1 VQCGNACERA
11 AHAPY
16 NPGMHRTTPPAAPPS
31 SACRSVAR
39 TLAAVALVTSLGAAG
54 ATADIEVVN
63 VRAREAPPGARTA
76 AIYLTVE
83 NRGAAAD
90 RLLSARSPRGAVEI
104 HAMRMDGGVMRMRA
118 TADVPVPA
126 RGRVELA
133 PGGLHLMLVDPA
145 PPLKAG
151 ERVPL
156 RLAFERAGSVDVQ
169 VAVEPLQGAA
179 PHGPH

>member
-1 VQCGNACERA
+1 MPMGASGVAADVQ
-11 AHAPY
+11 
-16 NPGMHRTTPPAAPPS
+16 
-31 SACRSVAR
+31 V
-39 TLAAVALVTSLGAAG
+39 L
-54 ATADIEVVN
+54 N

-83 NRGAAAD
+83 NRGAVAD
-90 RLLSARSPRGAVEI
+90 RLVAARSPRGAVEM

-118 TADVPVPA
+118 TPDVPVPA
-126 RGRVELA
+126 RGRVDLA

-151 ERVPL
+151 ERVPVTL
-156 RLAFERAGSVDVQ
+156 TFERAGAVDVQ
-169 VAVEPLQGAA
+169 VPVEPLQGAA

>member
-118 TADVPVPA
+118 TAEVPVPA
-126 RGRVELA
+126 R
-133 PGGLHLMLVDPA
+133 GLHLMLVDPA

>member
-1 VQCGNACERA
+1 MTGTKRPAIAR
-11 AHAPY
+11 
-16 NPGMHRTTPPAAPPS
+16 PPARRRIGRAL
-31 SACRSVAR
+31 ACLL
-39 TLAAVALVTSLGAAG
+39 LAIPIA
-54 ATADIEVVN
+54 ATAAAPDVQVVN

-76 AIYLTVE
+76 AIYLAVE
-83 NRGAAAD
+83 NRGAVAD
-90 RLLSARSPRGAVEI
+90 RLVAARSPRGAVEI

-118 TADVPVPA
+118 APDVPVPA

-151 ERVPL
+151 ERVPVTL
-156 RLAFERAGSVDVQ
+156 TFERAGAVDVQ
-169 VAVEPLQGAA
+169 VVVEPLQGAA

>member
-1 VQCGNACERA
+1 MTHA
-11 AHAPY
+11 ASP
-16 NPGMHRTTPPAAPPS
+16 RPAARRRIRRAL
-31 SACRSVAR
+31 ACLLLAMPMGASGVA
-39 TLAAVALVTSLGAAG
+39 
-54 ATADIEVVN
+54 ADVQVLN

-83 NRGAAAD
+83 NRGAVAD
-90 RLLSARSPRGAVEI
+90 RLVAARSPRGAVEI

-118 TADVPVPA
+118 TPDVPVPA
-126 RGRVELA
+126 RGRVDLA

-151 ERVPL
+151 ERVPVTL
-156 RLAFERAGSVDVQ
+156 TFERAGAVDVQ
-169 VAVEPLQGAA
+169 VPVEPLQGAA